1 MVEKKSKAVQSDHPT
16 TYDLDISALLK
27 TGVKHHQGGDFDLA
41 LGIYEEIL
49 RLNPGHVDALQLSGT
64 IAAQRGR
71 WEEAVKLLK
80 RSLDING
87 ANAHVLNNLGNV
99 LKKLDRVDEAIECYK
114 KAIAIKPD
122 YAEAYGNHANLLR
135 ETKQFSASLEKY
147 NKAIE
152 LKNNYPD
159 AHYNKGLL
167 LEDMLDTDGALA
179 CYENAVLHNPSY
191 IDAYA
196 SRGDLFRK
204 LKKLPESSQQFQ
216 KALVLNSD
224 YKYLLGML
232 LHTKMFQCDW
242 SEFDANLSALIAKIN
257 ANKKVAPSF
266 AVLALTDSLELQ
278 RQAAQIWVNDK
289 HPENAS
295 LGPIAK
301 VEGVIKPKIRLGYYS
316 ADFHDHATA
325 YLMAELFERHDKSKF
340 ELIAFSFGPD
350 KKDAMR
356 QRVSAAFDQFLD
368 VRLKSDK
375 EIAEL
380 SREMGI
386 DIAVDLKGFTQDQ
399 RLGIFSYRAAPIQV
413 SYLGYPGTM
422 AAPYIDY
429 LIADRTL
436 IPEESQRHY
445 SEKIVYL
452 PHSYQVNDRQR
463 VIAQKVFTREELG
476 LPKEGFVFC
485 CFNNNFKIT
494 PATFDGWVRVL
505 KAVEG
510 SVVWL
515 LEDNMAA
522 GRNLRKEAQARGLD
536 PNRLVFAKR
545 MKLPEHLARHRAADL
560 FLDTLPYNAHTT
572 ASDALWAGLPVLTC
586 MGESFASRVA
596 ASLLNAIELPELITD
611 TQQEYEAL
619 AIGLAKDS
627 DKLKG
632 IRDKLERNRLTTPL
646 FDTNLFT
653 KHIEM
658 AYKQAYV
665 RYFEDTLPEQI
676 QIKS

>member
-1 MVEKKSKAVQSDHPT
+1 
-16 TYDLDISALLK
+16 
-27 TGVKHHQGGDFDLA
+27 
-41 LGIYEEIL
+41 
-49 RLNPGHVDALQLSGT
+49 
-64 IAAQRGR
+64 
-71 WEEAVKLLK
+71 
-80 RSLDING
+80 
-87 ANAHVLNNLGNV
+87 
-99 LKKLDRVDEAIECYK
+99 
-114 KAIAIKPD
+114 
-122 YAEAYGNHANLLR
+122 
-135 ETKQFSASLEKY
+135 
-147 NKAIE
+147 
-152 LKNNYPD
+152 
-159 AHYNKGLL
+159 
-167 LEDMLDTDGALA
+167 
-179 CYENAVLHNPSY
+179 
-191 IDAYA
+191 
-196 SRGDLFRK
+196 
-204 LKKLPESSQQFQ
+204 
-216 KALVLNSD
+216 
-224 YKYLLGML
+224 
-232 LHTKMFQCDW
+232 
-242 SEFDANLSALIAKIN
+242 
-257 ANKKVAPSF
+257 
-266 AVLALTDSLELQ
+266 
-278 RQAAQIWVNDK
+278 
-289 HPENAS
+289 
-295 LGPIAK
+295 
-301 VEGVIKPKIRLGYYS
+301 
-316 ADFHDHATA
+316 
-325 YLMAELFERHDKSKF
+325 
-340 ELIAFSFGPD
+340 
-350 KKDAMR
+350 MR

-436 IPEESQRHY
+436 IPEESQKHY

-510 SVVWL
+510 SVLWL
-515 LEDNMAA
+515 LEDNEAA
-522 GRNLRKEAQARGLD
+522 GRNLKKEAQARGLD

-619 AIGLAKDS
+619 AIELAKDA

-646 FDTNLFT
+646 FDTTLFT

-658 AYKQAYV
+658 AYEQAYV
-665 RYFEDTLPEQI
+665 RYFEDAPPEQI